1 MIEELY
7 ILRKKN
13 IKLLEELATLKLEKI
28 QLANGY
34 QEASATLCLEL
45 IEILDLLGEIPAT
58 DTSVIKQRLEKILHG
73 QGVMRLS
80 NPSLTVPGLCVTKD
94 SVQLTAKHSIQKIL
108 KYGYMKNGEVFR
120 PFLVEVA

>member
-13 IKLLEELATLKLEKI
+13 IKLLEELAQLKLELK
-28 QLANGY
+28 QAVAQRDLSADH
-34 QEASATLCLEL
+34 ASLEL
-45 IEILDLLGEIPAT
+45 IEILDALHQLQVPELAA
-58 DTSVIKQRLEKILHG
+58 IKTRLEKLLES
-73 QGVMRLS
+73 QGVIRVS
-80 NPSLTVPGLCVTKD
+80 NPSLLVAGLCISKD
-94 SVQLTAKHSIQKIL
+94 QTPLTSKHAIQKIL

>member
-13 IKLLEELATLKLEKI
+13 IKLLEELAALKLEKG
-28 QLANGY
+28 QLASEY
-34 QEASATLCLEL
+34 QEASSRLCLEL
-45 IEILDLLGEIPAT
+45 IEILDLLGDLPSA
-58 DTSVIKQRLEKILHG
+58 DTSQIKLRLEKILHG
-73 QGVMRLS
+73 HGVMRLS
-80 NPSLTVPGLCVTKD
+80 NPSLTVPGLCITSN
-94 SVQLTAKHSIQKIL
+94 SVLLTPKHSIQKVL